1 MPIVTARDVSNN
13 KNRPLEMNGSKL
25 VVKDQAVADALGGT
39 IVVDGSAVTQPVSG
53 TFYQATQPVSAASL
67 PLPSGAATASNQA
80 TANGNLASLVAA
92 LDSGGSVLDV
102 KIASDASG
110 GATAANQATAN
121 GSLASIDTAL
131 SGTITTSQGVSRTNA
146 SLKSAA
152 SVTAGD
158 VTTAIDANLYKQI
171 AIYGNSS
178 DNAQQLTIQVSNDSV
193 TWYDADAN
201 VYANGASGDY
211 YHKFDA
217 CARYARVKYGSTA
230 TESTAYSMLA

>member
-1 MPIVTARDVSNN
+1 MTITMARDVSNN
-13 KNRPLEMNGSKL
+13 KNRPLVMNGEKL

-102 KIASDASG
+102 KIASDSSG

-131 SGTITTSQGVSRTNA
+131 SGTITTTQGVSRTNA
-146 SLKSAA
+146 SLKS
-152 SVTAGD
+152 VF
-158 VTTAIDANLYKQI
+158 IKLCILFY
-171 AIYGNSS
+171 
-178 DNAQQLTIQVSNDSV
+178 
-193 TWYDADAN
+193 
-201 VYANGASGDY
+201 
-211 YHKFDA
+211 
-217 CARYARVKYGSTA
+217 C
-230 TESTAYSMLA
+230 